1 MIEIKNLNKYYNSGS
16 QKFHALKDINLT
28 FPEKGFYFITGKSGS
43 GKSTLLNIIGGI
55 DSYDSGDLIINNLNT
70 NNFKRSDFN
79 AYRNSYIG
87 FIFQEFNVIKNLSVF
102 DNIALSLRL
111 KNINVHKNENEI
123 LEVIEKVGLKGKE
136 HRKMNQLSGGERQ
149 RVAIARAIIKNPE
162 VIIADEPTGNLDKK
176 NRDIIMGIL
185 KEISVNKL
193 VIMVTHDTTLADKYG
208 DFEIT
213 LKDGQIISER
223 KINEDVTEETNNNT
237 LVDTNFIKPI
247 QPKLTTSM
255 FLSFK
260 NIKLHLFR
268 FLMIALFFT
277 ISLIFAESSINLYF
291 SNATDQYTAFQS
303 KYHNDFI
310 KISHKETLYNQTI
323 STGFF
328 DIDARTNKK
337 LIEAYGEDT
346 YTILNSIPLGVD
358 IRETDYENNPI
369 DLTGEK
375 DKLFYLSEFT
385 NIITL
390 KDLKTIDKVS
400 TKEPLTFNLRNLKD
414 DDGNDIETNLTCY
427 ITDIMA
433 DSLIAH
439 NYFYEDFYGNYEDY
453 FAGKY
458 FKFPGMNEEIYIKG
472 IIFTDYNKFAK
483 KESVSDEEYEYFY
496 LYDANYQA
504 SYYDNKAFYGA
515 LFMIIS
521 DFVSD
526 YDENQFVSTSNLKY
540 TYDDF
545 IFKAFDETDLIN
557 NVKVSMFTDSMKPYI
572 IAGDREGPK
581 KPKEGELEPIM
592 VSKKFYDLYIKAD
605 LKDTFPPKSSATN
618 PDPNNPDN
626 LEYGDNEL
634 INPTTGATAV
644 FSFYGYK
651 RITTSFNV
659 KIVGVI
665 DNDDEA
671 TIYFCNKNEDQMYY
685 NYLKTSY
692 SDYANDSM
700 GGYLILKVS
709 DDLNKNATLYSDL
722 TSHDLVIDNIS
733 YVKLQVV
740 NDFIDSNLI
749 LFLGIFFALCLFSIL
764 MIFNYVVITIKNS
777 RKDIGIYMSLG
788 MNGFKISFIYLFQV
802 LLVSAS
808 AFILASIG
816 ANIFLKVLDHNL
828 SATAA
833 NLIMKSYNIS
843 IKPIDFTIFK
853 LTKMGYL
860 ISLAIAFVAPL
871 ITIAIPLISLSRKK
885 PIDVIKI
892 S

>member
-1 MIEIKNLNKYYNSGS
+1 
-16 QKFHALKDINLT
+16 
-28 FPEKGFYFITGKSGS
+28 
-43 GKSTLLNIIGGI
+43 
-55 DSYDSGDLIINNLNT
+55 
-70 NNFKRSDFN
+70 
-79 AYRNSYIG
+79 
-87 FIFQEFNVIKNLSVF
+87 
-102 DNIALSLRL
+102 
-111 KNINVHKNENEI
+111 
-123 LEVIEKVGLKGKE
+123 
-136 HRKMNQLSGGERQ
+136 
-149 RVAIARAIIKNPE
+149 
-162 VIIADEPTGNLDKK
+162 
-176 NRDIIMGIL
+176 
-185 KEISVNKL
+185 
-193 VIMVTHDTTLADKYG
+193 
-208 DFEIT
+208 
-213 LKDGQIISER
+213 
-223 KINEDVTEETNNNT
+223 
-237 LVDTNFIKPI
+237 
-247 QPKLTTSM
+247 
-255 FLSFK
+255 
-260 NIKLHLFR
+260 
-268 FLMIALFFT
+268 
-277 ISLIFAESSINLYF
+277 
-291 SNATDQYTAFQS
+291 
-303 KYHNDFI
+303 
-310 KISHKETLYNQTI
+310 
-323 STGFF
+323 
-328 DIDARTNKK
+328 
-337 LIEAYGEDT
+337 
-346 YTILNSIPLGVD
+346 
-358 IRETDYENNPI
+358 
-369 DLTGEK
+369 
-375 DKLFYLSEFT
+375 
-385 NIITL
+385 
-390 KDLKTIDKVS
+390 
-400 TKEPLTFNLRNLKD
+400 
-414 DDGNDIETNLTCY
+414 
-427 ITDIMA
+427 
-433 DSLIAH
+433 
-439 NYFYEDFYGNYEDY
+439 
-453 FAGKY
+453 
-458 FKFPGMNEEIYIKG
+458 
-472 IIFTDYNKFAK
+472 
-483 KESVSDEEYEYFY
+483 
-496 LYDANYQA
+496 
-504 SYYDNKAFYGA
+504 
-515 LFMIIS
+515 
-521 DFVSD
+521 
-526 YDENQFVSTSNLKY
+526 
-540 TYDDF
+540 
-545 IFKAFDETDLIN
+545 
-557 NVKVSMFTDSMKPYI
+557 MKPYI

-592 VSKKFYDLYIKAD
+592 VSKKFYDLYIKAA
-605 LKDTFPPKSSATN
+605 LEDTFPAN
-618 PDPNNPDN
+618 PANPN
-626 LEYGDNEL
+626 EYGDNEL

-665 DNDDEA
+665 DNNDEA

-777 RKDIGIYMSLG
+777 RKDIGINMSLG

>member
-1 MIEIKNLNKYYNSGS
+1 MPKEIIKQCEDKMMKTIESLKKEFTKIRTGKANPSVLNGIMVEYYGSPMPINQIASVSAPEPQMIVIKPYDKSI
-16 QKFHALKDINLT
+16 LKDIEKAVQVANL
-28 FPEKGFYFITGKSGS
+28 GF
-43 GKSTLLNIIGGI
+43 NPQN
-55 DSYDSGDLIINNLNT
+55 DGDLV
-70 NNFKRSDFN
+70 R
-79 AYRNSYIG
+79 
-87 FIFQEFNVIKNLSVF
+87 
-102 DNIALSLRL
+102 
-111 KNINVHKNENEI
+111 I
-123 LEVIEKVGLKGKE
+123 LV
-136 HRKMNQLSGGERQ
+136 
-149 RVAIARAIIKNPE
+149 
-162 VIIADEPTGNLDKK
+162 
-176 NRDIIMGIL
+176 
-185 KEISVNKL
+185 
-193 VIMVTHDTTLADKYG
+193 
-208 DFEIT
+208 
-213 LKDGQIISER
+213 
-223 KINEDVTEETNNNT
+223 
-237 LVDTNFIKPI
+237 
-247 QPKLTTSM
+247 PKLTEQT
-255 FLSFK
+255 
-260 NIKLHLFR
+260 R
-268 FLMIALFFT
+268 
-277 ISLIFAESSINLYF
+277 
-291 SNATDQYTAFQS
+291 
-303 KYHNDFI
+303 
-310 KISHKETLYNQTI
+310 KELVK
-323 STGFF
+323 
-328 DIDARTNKK
+328 DAKK
-337 LIEAYGEDT
+337 LAEDNKVAVRNVRREAMDQLKKLQKDSAISEDELKRYSDDVQKVTDKYIE
-346 YTILNSIPLGVD
+346 
-358 IRETDYENNPI
+358 
-369 DLTGEK
+369 
-375 DKLFYLSEFT
+375 
-385 NIITL
+385 
-390 KDLKTIDKVS
+390 TIDKVS

-414 DDGNDIETNLTCY
+414 DDGNDVEINLTCY

-458 FKFPGMNEEIYIKG
+458 FMFPGMNEKIYIKG

-483 KESVSDEEYEYFY
+483 KESVYDEEYEYFY

-515 LFMIIS
+515 LFMLIS

-526 YDENQFVSTSNLKY
+526 NDENQFVSTSNIEY
-540 TYDDF
+540 TSDDF
-545 IFKAFDETDLIN
+545 IFKAFDKTSLIS
-557 NVKVSMFTDSMKPYI
+557 NVKVSMFTDLMKPYI

-592 VSKKFYDLYIKAD
+592 VSKKFYDLYIKAA
-605 LKDTFPPKSSATN
+605 LEDTFPAN
-618 PDPNNPDN
+618 PANPN
-626 LEYGDNEL
+626 EYGDNEL

-665 DNDDEA
+665 DNNDEA

>member
-1 MIEIKNLNKYYNSGS
+1 MPKEIIKQCEDKMMKTVESLKKEFTKIRTGKANPSVLNGIMVEYYGSPMPINQIASVSAPEPQMIVIKPYDKSI
-16 QKFHALKDINLT
+16 LKDIEKAVQVANL
-28 FPEKGFYFITGKSGS
+28 GF
-43 GKSTLLNIIGGI
+43 NPQN
-55 DSYDSGDLIINNLNT
+55 DGDLV
-70 NNFKRSDFN
+70 R
-79 AYRNSYIG
+79 
-87 FIFQEFNVIKNLSVF
+87 
-102 DNIALSLRL
+102 
-111 KNINVHKNENEI
+111 I
-123 LEVIEKVGLKGKE
+123 LV
-136 HRKMNQLSGGERQ
+136 
-149 RVAIARAIIKNPE
+149 
-162 VIIADEPTGNLDKK
+162 
-176 NRDIIMGIL
+176 
-185 KEISVNKL
+185 
-193 VIMVTHDTTLADKYG
+193 
-208 DFEIT
+208 
-213 LKDGQIISER
+213 
-223 KINEDVTEETNNNT
+223 
-237 LVDTNFIKPI
+237 
-247 QPKLTTSM
+247 PKLTEQT
-255 FLSFK
+255 
-260 NIKLHLFR
+260 R
-268 FLMIALFFT
+268 
-277 ISLIFAESSINLYF
+277 
-291 SNATDQYTAFQS
+291 
-303 KYHNDFI
+303 
-310 KISHKETLYNQTI
+310 KELVK
-323 STGFF
+323 
-328 DIDARTNKK
+328 DAKK
-337 LIEAYGEDT
+337 LAEDNKVAVRNVRREAMDQLKKLQKDSAISEDELKRYSDDVQKVTDKYIE
-346 YTILNSIPLGVD
+346 
-358 IRETDYENNPI
+358 
-369 DLTGEK
+369 
-375 DKLFYLSEFT
+375 
-385 NIITL
+385 
-390 KDLKTIDKVS
+390 TIDKVS

-618 PDPNNPDN
+618 PDPDNPDN

-671 TIYFCNKNEDQMYY
+671 AIYFCNKNEDQMYY

-692 SDYANDSM
+692 SDYANGSM

>member
-1 MIEIKNLNKYYNSGS
+1 MPKEIIKQCEDKMMKTIESLKKEFTKIRTGKANPSVLNGIMVEYYGSPMPINQIASVSAPEPQMIVIKPYDKSI
-16 QKFHALKDINLT
+16 LKDIEKAVQVANL
-28 FPEKGFYFITGKSGS
+28 GF
-43 GKSTLLNIIGGI
+43 NPQN
-55 DSYDSGDLIINNLNT
+55 DGDLV
-70 NNFKRSDFN
+70 R
-79 AYRNSYIG
+79 
-87 FIFQEFNVIKNLSVF
+87 
-102 DNIALSLRL
+102 
-111 KNINVHKNENEI
+111 I
-123 LEVIEKVGLKGKE
+123 LV
-136 HRKMNQLSGGERQ
+136 
-149 RVAIARAIIKNPE
+149 
-162 VIIADEPTGNLDKK
+162 
-176 NRDIIMGIL
+176 
-185 KEISVNKL
+185 
-193 VIMVTHDTTLADKYG
+193 
-208 DFEIT
+208 
-213 LKDGQIISER
+213 
-223 KINEDVTEETNNNT
+223 
-237 LVDTNFIKPI
+237 
-247 QPKLTTSM
+247 PKLTEQT
-255 FLSFK
+255 
-260 NIKLHLFR
+260 R
-268 FLMIALFFT
+268 
-277 ISLIFAESSINLYF
+277 
-291 SNATDQYTAFQS
+291 
-303 KYHNDFI
+303 
-310 KISHKETLYNQTI
+310 KELVK
-323 STGFF
+323 
-328 DIDARTNKK
+328 DAKK
-337 LIEAYGEDT
+337 LAEDNKVAVRNVRREAMDQLKKLQKDSAISEDELKRYSDEVQKVTDKYIE
-346 YTILNSIPLGVD
+346 
-358 IRETDYENNPI
+358 
-369 DLTGEK
+369 
-375 DKLFYLSEFT
+375 
-385 NIITL
+385 
-390 KDLKTIDKVS
+390 TIDKVS

-414 DDGNDIETNLTCY
+414 DDGNDVEINLTCY

-458 FKFPGMNEEIYIKG
+458 FMFPGMNEKIYIKG

-483 KESVSDEEYEYFY
+483 KESVYDEEYEYFY

-515 LFMIIS
+515 LFMLIS

-526 YDENQFVSTSNLKY
+526 NDENQFVSTSNIEY
-540 TYDDF
+540 TSDDF
-545 IFKAFDETDLIN
+545 IFKAFDKTSLIS
-557 NVKVSMFTDSMKPYI
+557 NVKVSMFTDLMKPYI

-592 VSKKFYDLYIKAD
+592 VSKKFYDLYIKAA
-605 LKDTFPPKSSATN
+605 LEDTFPAN
-618 PDPNNPDN
+618 PANPN
-626 LEYGDNEL
+626 EYGDNEL

-665 DNDDEA
+665 DNNDEA

>member
-1 MIEIKNLNKYYNSGS
+1 
-16 QKFHALKDINLT
+16 
-28 FPEKGFYFITGKSGS
+28 
-43 GKSTLLNIIGGI
+43 
-55 DSYDSGDLIINNLNT
+55 
-70 NNFKRSDFN
+70 
-79 AYRNSYIG
+79 
-87 FIFQEFNVIKNLSVF
+87 
-102 DNIALSLRL
+102 
-111 KNINVHKNENEI
+111 
-123 LEVIEKVGLKGKE
+123 
-136 HRKMNQLSGGERQ
+136 
-149 RVAIARAIIKNPE
+149 
-162 VIIADEPTGNLDKK
+162 
-176 NRDIIMGIL
+176 
-185 KEISVNKL
+185 
-193 VIMVTHDTTLADKYG
+193 
-208 DFEIT
+208 
-213 LKDGQIISER
+213 
-223 KINEDVTEETNNNT
+223 
-237 LVDTNFIKPI
+237 
-247 QPKLTTSM
+247 
-255 FLSFK
+255 
-260 NIKLHLFR
+260 
-268 FLMIALFFT
+268 
-277 ISLIFAESSINLYF
+277 
-291 SNATDQYTAFQS
+291 
-303 KYHNDFI
+303 
-310 KISHKETLYNQTI
+310 
-323 STGFF
+323 
-328 DIDARTNKK
+328 
-337 LIEAYGEDT
+337 
-346 YTILNSIPLGVD
+346 
-358 IRETDYENNPI
+358 
-369 DLTGEK
+369 
-375 DKLFYLSEFT
+375 
-385 NIITL
+385 
-390 KDLKTIDKVS
+390 
-400 TKEPLTFNLRNLKD
+400 
-414 DDGNDIETNLTCY
+414 
-427 ITDIMA
+427 MA

-515 LFMIIS
+515 LFMLIS

-545 IFKAFDETDLIN
+545 IFKAFEETNLIN

-618 PDPNNPDN
+618 PDPDNPDN

-665 DNDDEA
+665 DNNDEA
-671 TIYFCNKNEDQMYY
+671 AIYFCNKNEDQMYY

-692 SDYANDSM
+692 SDYANGSM

>member
-16 QKFHALKDINLT
+16 QKFHALKEINLT

-55 DSYDSGDLIINNLNT
+55 DSYDSGELIINNFNT
-70 NNFKRSDFN
+70 NKFKRNDFN
-79 AYRNSYIG
+79 AYRNSFVG

-102 DNIALSLRL
+102 ENIALSLRL
-111 KNINVHKNENEI
+111 QNTSIHKCDSKI
-123 LEVIEKVGLKGKE
+123 MEVIERVGLKGKE
-136 HRKMNQLSGGERQ
+136 NRRMNQLSGGERQ
-149 RVAIARAIIKNPE
+149 RVAIARAIVKNPE

-176 NRDIIMGIL
+176 NRDIIMNIL
-185 KEISVNKL
+185 KEISINKL
-193 VIMVTHDTTLADKYG
+193 VIMVTHDTTLADKFG

-213 LKDGQIISER
+213 LKDGKIVSQR
-223 KINEDVTEETNNNT
+223 QINEEIINVETNQNNNIN
-237 LVDTNFIKPI
+237 LNKPV
-247 QPKLTTSM
+247 QPKLTTSI
-255 FLSFK
+255 FLSLK
-260 NIKLHLFR
+260 NIKQHLLR
-268 FLMIALFFT
+268 FLMITIFFT

-291 SNATDQYTAFQS
+291 SNATDQYTKFQTD
-303 KYHNDFI
+303 YYNNFI
-310 KISHKETLYNQTI
+310 KISNKETLYNQTI
-323 STGFF
+323 NTGFF
-328 DIDARTNKK
+328 DIDAKSNKK
-337 LIEAYGEDT
+337 LIESCGENDF
-346 YTILNSIPLGVD
+346 TILSSIPLDVD
-358 IRETDYENNPI
+358 IRETDYSGNPI
-369 DLTGEK
+369 DLSSEK
-375 DKLFYLSEFT
+375 DQLFYLSKFT
-385 NIITL
+385 NIITVKNL
-390 KDLKTIDKVS
+390 KIIDSLS
-400 TKEPLTFNLRNLKD
+400 TQNALTFNLRKLTD
-414 DDGNDIETNLTCY
+414 SEGNDIDVNLTCY

-433 DSLIAH
+433 DSLIMH
-439 NYFYEDFYGNYEDY
+439 NYFYEEFDGDYEEY
-453 FAGKY
+453 FTGKY
-458 FKFPGMNEEIYIKG
+458 FLFPGMNEEIFIKG
-472 IIFTDYNKFAK
+472 IIFTNYNNFAK
-483 KESVSDEEYEYFY
+483 KDFVYDNEYEYFY

-504 SYYDNKAFYGA
+504 SYTDNKLFYGA
-515 LFMIIS
+515 LFLLLS
-521 DFVSD
+521 DFVGD
-526 YDENQFVSTSNLKY
+526 NDEKQYVSTSNIEY
-540 TYDDF
+540 TYEDF
-545 IFKAFDETDLIN
+545 IFKAFDEANIISD
-557 NVKVSMFTDSMKPYI
+557 VKVTMFSDLMKQYI

-581 KPKEGELEPIM
+581 KPEEGDLEPIM
-592 VSKKFYDLYIKAD
+592 VSKKFYELYIKSSLD
-605 LKDTFPPKSSATN
+605 ETFPPSS
-618 PDPNNPDN
+618 NNPD
-626 LEYGDNEL
+626 EYGEDAL
-634 INPTTGATAV
+634 INPTTGTTAV

-692 SDYANDSM
+692 SDYDNDSM
-700 GGYLILKVS
+700 GGYLIVKIS
-709 DDLNKNATLYSDL
+709 DDLNKNSTLYNEL
-722 TSHDLVIDNIS
+722 TSHNLIIDNIS

-740 NDFIDSNLI
+740 NDFIDNNLI

-777 RKDIGIYMSLG
+777 RKDIGIFMSLG

-816 ANIFLKVLDHNL
+816 ANIFLKVLDNNL

-833 NLIMKSYNIS
+833 DLIMKSYNIS

-860 ISLAIAFVAPL
+860 ISLAIAFIAPT
-871 ITIAIPLISLSRKK
+871 ITIAIPLISLSSKK

>member
-1 MIEIKNLNKYYNSGS
+1 MPKEIIKQCEDKMMKTIESLKKEFTKIRTGKANPSVLNGIMVEYYGSPMPINQIASVSAPEPQMIVIKPYDKSI
-16 QKFHALKDINLT
+16 LKDIEKAVQVANL
-28 FPEKGFYFITGKSGS
+28 GF
-43 GKSTLLNIIGGI
+43 NPQN
-55 DSYDSGDLIINNLNT
+55 DGDLV
-70 NNFKRSDFN
+70 R
-79 AYRNSYIG
+79 
-87 FIFQEFNVIKNLSVF
+87 
-102 DNIALSLRL
+102 
-111 KNINVHKNENEI
+111 I
-123 LEVIEKVGLKGKE
+123 LV
-136 HRKMNQLSGGERQ
+136 
-149 RVAIARAIIKNPE
+149 
-162 VIIADEPTGNLDKK
+162 
-176 NRDIIMGIL
+176 
-185 KEISVNKL
+185 
-193 VIMVTHDTTLADKYG
+193 
-208 DFEIT
+208 
-213 LKDGQIISER
+213 
-223 KINEDVTEETNNNT
+223 
-237 LVDTNFIKPI
+237 
-247 QPKLTTSM
+247 PKLTEQT
-255 FLSFK
+255 
-260 NIKLHLFR
+260 R
-268 FLMIALFFT
+268 
-277 ISLIFAESSINLYF
+277 
-291 SNATDQYTAFQS
+291 
-303 KYHNDFI
+303 
-310 KISHKETLYNQTI
+310 KELVK
-323 STGFF
+323 
-328 DIDARTNKK
+328 DAKK
-337 LIEAYGEDT
+337 LAEDNKVAVRNVRREAMDQLKKLQKDSAISEDELKRYSDDVQKVTDKYIE
-346 YTILNSIPLGVD
+346 
-358 IRETDYENNPI
+358 
-369 DLTGEK
+369 
-375 DKLFYLSEFT
+375 
-385 NIITL
+385 
-390 KDLKTIDKVS
+390 TIDKVS

-515 LFMIIS
+515 LFMLIS

-545 IFKAFDETDLIN
+545 IFKAFEETNLIN

-605 LKDTFPPKSSATN
+605 LKDTFPPKTITTN
-618 PDPNNPDN
+618 PDPDNPDN